1 MAILG
6 KFIKQPAE
14 VLDYDIDFGDW
25 FEGRNDTPLSYV
37 VTADPGIE
45 VDGSA
50 RTGNVIKVL
59 LSGGTA
65 GTRYKI
71 TTRLTTNAGLVKEA
85 EFYVTVKEI

>member
-14 VLDYDIDFGDW
+14 ILDYDVDFSDW
-25 FEGRNDTPLSYV
+25 LADRNDTPLSY
-37 VTADPGIE
+37 TAEATAGITI
-45 VDGSA
+45 DGSA

-65 GTRYKI
+65 GRYKI
-71 TTRLTTNAGLVKEA
+71 TVRLTTDAGLVKEA
-85 EFYVTVKEI
+85 EFIVTVKEI